1 MTIGTF
7 LFTLARGKQFGADEF
22 GNRYYIERRA
32 RKGMRRRRWVRYR
45 GIVDAS
51 KVPPEWHAW
60 LHYTHDAP
68 IEAKRADWQ
77 KPHLPNMT
85 GTANAYRPAGSE
97 YRGGKRAPASADY
110 EPWKPSRNAD

>member
-7 LFTLARGKQFGADEF
+7 LFTLARGNQVGADEF
-22 GNRYYIERRA
+22 GNRYYVERRA
-32 RKGMRRRRWVRYR
+32 RKGMRQRRWVRYR
-45 GIVDAS
+45 GINEAS

-77 KPHLPNMT
+77 KSHLPNMT

-97 YRGGKRAPASADY
+97 YRGGKRARATGDY
-110 EPWKPSRNAD
+110 EPWHPSQSAD